1 MHRRK
6 LLLAAFCCFL
16 YIFGRSQQFN
26 TWYFGNA
33 AGITFNPG
41 GAATPHFLTDG
52 TNSAYE
58 GNSSICDDNGNI
70 LFYANGTT
78 VFNRR
83 HQVIERIF
91 LTKKENGWD
100 GTINGQS
107 QNGGIYIWMLKASD
121 EHSNV
126 ISKKGIVALIR

>member
-6 LLLAAFCCFL
+6 LLLAAFCCFF

-26 TWYFGNA
+26 WYFGNA

-58 GNSSICDDNGNI
+58 AIRAFAMIMETFCFMQMELPS
-70 LFYANGTT
+70 LTAGT
-78 VFNRR
+78 R
-83 HQVIERIF
+83 
-91 LTKKENGWD
+91 
-100 GTINGQS
+100 
-107 QNGGIYIWMLKASD
+107 
-121 EHSNV
+121 
-126 ISKKGIVALIR
+126 